1 MERVDE
7 GEGRGGVEVDVGSGV
22 LDGVVELEEVIGS
35 WLVVIVEFVL
45 TGAVE
50 LAVAD
55 AVGVPNSDTLS

>member
-1 MERVDE
+1 VEA
-7 GEGRGGVEVDVGSGV
+7 GGVLDGVVEVDGGGV
-22 LDGVVELEEVIGS
+22 LDGVVELEVGGS
-35 WLVVIVEFVL
+35 WLVVVEFVL